1 MSMYKF
7 FLYFVL
13 TISYLGL
20 AKALSP
26 TEVGVQYLQNE
37 KGFHKLLK
45 GNSVSVILV
54 DTHSTGFLIKT
65 YYQKYRVITDYDNIE
80 EMIVRTS
87 REFAKKNMKNI
98 GLSLYRK
105 LENKEETLPVP
116 PGSYYVGNPEYGG
129 WRHSQKTGTTR
140 WVFWKAY
147 KDFPK
152 YFGWGKWRPT
162 EEFYQQLRN
171 SQVNQTA
178 FYGLN
183 EEFGINGSVTREN
196 FPHFFRAERTK
207 KIDMKD
213 LLIEYFKENF

>member
-1 MSMYKF
+1 MYKF

-13 TISYLGL
+13 TVSYLGL

-26 TEVGVQYLQNE
+26 SEVGVQYLQNE
-37 KGFHKLLK
+37 KGFSKLLK
-45 GNSVSVILV
+45 GNAVSAVLV
-54 DTHSTGFLIKT
+54 DTHATGFLIKT

-98 GLSLYRK
+98 GMSLYRK
-105 LENKEETLPVP
+105 LENKEDTLPFP
-116 PGSYYVGNPEYGG
+116 PGSSYIGVPEYGE
-129 WRHSQKTGTTR
+129 WRKSVKTGKTR

-152 YFGWGKWRPT
+152 YFGWGSWRPT

-171 SQVNQTA
+171 SQVAQTPY
-178 FYGLN
+178 YGPD
-183 EEFGINGSVTREN
+183 EEFGVNGSVTREN
-196 FPHFFRAERTK
+196 FPHFFNAERTK
-207 KIDMKD
+207 QINRKD

>member
-1 MSMYKF
+1 MYKF

-26 TEVGVQYLQNE
+26 SEVGVQYLQNE
-37 KGFHKLLK
+37 KGFSKIIK
-45 GNSVSVILV
+45 GNAVSMVLM
-54 DTHSTGFLIKT
+54 DTHTTGFLIKT
-65 YYQKYRVITDYDNIE
+65 YYQKFRVIKDYDNIE

-87 REFAKKNMKNI
+87 REFAKKNLKNI
-98 GLSLYRK
+98 GLSLYRR
-105 LENKEETLPVP
+105 LENKEETLPAP
-116 PGSYYVGNPEYGG
+116 PGASYVGNKEFGS
-129 WRHSQKTGTTR
+129 WKTSKSGSTK

-162 EEFYQQLRN
+162 EEFYQQFRN
-171 SQVNQTA
+171 SQVNNLP
-178 FYGLN
+178 FYGAHD
-183 EEFGINGSVTREN
+183 EFGINGEVTREN
-196 FPHFFRAERTK
+196 FPHFFRSERSK
-207 KIDMKD
+207 KVNMKD

>member
-1 MSMYKF
+1 MSMYKV

-13 TISYLGL
+13 MMAYLGL

-26 TEVGVQYLQNE
+26 SEVGVQYLQNE
-37 KGFHKLLK
+37 RAFSKILK
-45 GNSVSVILV
+45 GNAISVILV
-54 DTHSTGFLIKT
+54 DTHTTGFLIKT
-65 YYQKYRVITDYDNIE
+65 YYQKYRVIKDYDNIE

-87 REFAKKNMKNI
+87 REFARKNLKNI

-105 LENKEETLPVP
+105 LDNKEDIIPVP
-116 PGSYYVGNPEYGG
+116 PGSFYVGVSEFGEWRKNP
-129 WRHSQKTGTTR
+129 RTGVTR

-162 EEFYQQLRN
+162 EEFNLQLRN
-171 SQVNQTA
+171 SLANNRP
-178 FYGLN
+178 FYGLE
-183 EEFGINGSVTREN
+183 EEFGLNGKVTREN
-196 FPHFFRAERTK
+196 FPHFFKEERTK
-207 KIDMKD
+207 KVNMKD

>member
-7 FLYFVL
+7 FLYLVL
-13 TISYLGL
+13 TITYLGL

-37 KGFHKLLK
+37 KGFSKILK
-45 GNSVSVILV
+45 DNSVAVILI
-54 DTHSTGFLIKT
+54 DTHTTGFLIKT
-65 YYQKYRVITDYDNIE
+65 YYQKYRVISGYDNIE

-87 REFAKKNMKNI
+87 REYAKKNIKNI

-105 LENKEETLPVP
+105 LDNKEEFLPIP
-116 PGSYYVGNPEYGG
+116 PGTHYVGNPEYGE
-129 WRHSQKTGTTR
+129 WRTTKSGVIK
-140 WVFWKAY
+140 WYFWKAY

-152 YFGWGKWRPT
+152 FFGWGKWRPT
-162 EEFYQQLRN
+162 EEFLQQMRN
-171 SQVNQTA
+171 SQVNNKP
-178 FYGLN
+178 FYGVD
-183 EEFGINGSVTREN
+183 EEFGQNGKITREN

>member
-1 MSMYKF
+1 M
-7 FLYFVL
+7 L

-26 TEVGVQYLQNE
+26 TEVGVQYVQNE
-37 KGFHKLLK
+37 KSFTKIMK
-45 GNSVSVILV
+45 GKSVSAILI

-98 GLSLYRK
+98 GLSLYRR
-105 LENKEETLPVP
+105 LDEKEETLALP
-116 PGSYYVGNPEYGG
+116 PGSFYIGNAEYGE
-129 WRHSQKTGTTR
+129 WRTSEKTGNTR
-140 WVFWKAY
+140 WIFWKAY

-152 YFGWGKWRPT
+152 YFGWGKWRPS
-162 EEFYQQLRN
+162 EEFYQGMRN
-171 SQVNQTA
+171 SQSHGHPY
-178 FYGLN
+178 YGLD
-183 EEFGINGSVTREN
+183 EEFGINGKVTREN
-196 FPHFFRAERTK
+196 FPNFFRSERTK
-207 KIDMKD
+207 QINMKD

>member
-1 MSMYKF
+1 MYKF

-13 TISYLGL
+13 TIAYLGL
-20 AKALSP
+20 AKTLSP
-26 TEVGVQYLQNE
+26 SEVGVQYLQNE
-37 KGFHKLLK
+37 KSFPKIVNGRA
-45 GNSVSVILV
+45 VSVILI

-65 YYQKYRVITDYDNIE
+65 YYQKFRVIRDYDNIE

-87 REFAKKNMKNI
+87 REFAKKNLKNI

-105 LENKEETLPVP
+105 VGNKEDIIPAP
-116 PGSYYVGNPEYGG
+116 PGSYYVGVNEYGQ
-129 WRHSQKTGTTR
+129 WRKNKSGETH

-171 SQVNQTA
+171 SQVNNRP
-178 FYGLN
+178 FYGVE
-183 EEFGINGSVTREN
+183 EEFGLNGKVTREN
-196 FPHFFRAERTK
+196 FPHFFKEERTR
-207 KIDMKD
+207 KINMKD

>member
-1 MSMYKF
+1 MYKF

-26 TEVGVQYLQNE
+26 SEVGVQYVQND
-37 KGFHKLLK
+37 KSFSKILK
-45 GNSVSVILV
+45 GSSVSVILV

-87 REFAKKNMKNI
+87 REYAKKNLKNI
-98 GLSLYRK
+98 GLSLYRR
-105 LENKEETLPVP
+105 LENKEENLPLP
-116 PGSYYVGNPEYGG
+116 PGSNYIGNAEYGE
-129 WRHSQKTGTTR
+129 WRTSEKTGKTR
-140 WVFWKAY
+140 WIFWKAY

-162 EEFYQQLRN
+162 EEFYREMRN
-171 SQVNQTA
+171 AQSTNHP
-178 FYGLN
+178 FYGT
-183 EEFGINGSVTREN
+183 EDEFGINGRVTREN
-196 FPHFFRAERTK
+196 FPHFFRSERAK
-207 KIDMKD
+207 QINMKD

>member
-1 MSMYKF
+1 MYKF
-7 FLYFVL
+7 FLYLVL
-13 TISYLGL
+13 TIAYLGL

-26 TEVGVQYLQNE
+26 SEVGVQYLQNE
-37 KGFHKLLK
+37 KGFSKILK
-45 GNSVSVILV
+45 GNSVSVVLI
-54 DTHSTGFLIKT
+54 DTHTTGFLIKT

-87 REFAKKNMKNI
+87 REFAKKNLKNI

-105 LENKEETLPVP
+105 LESKEETLPVP
-116 PGSYYVGNPEYGG
+116 PGSHYVGNSEYGG
-129 WRHSQKTGTTR
+129 WRKNKAGISR

-171 SQVNQTA
+171 SQVNNRP
-178 FYGLN
+178 FYGLE
-183 EEFGINGSVTREN
+183 EEFGINGKVTRAN

-207 KIDMKD
+207 QTDMKD

>member
-1 MSMYKF
+1 MYKF

-26 TEVGVQYLQNE
+26 SEVGVQYLQNE
-37 KGFHKLLK
+37 KAFHKLLK
-45 GNSVSVILV
+45 GNAVSVILV

-105 LENKEETLPVP
+105 IETKEETLPVP
-116 PGSYYVGNPEYGG
+116 PGSSYIGAPEYGQ
-129 WRHSQKTGTTR
+129 WRKSEKTGKTR

-162 EEFYQQLRN
+162 EDFFQQLRN
-171 SQVNQTA
+171 HQVSNQP
-178 FYGLN
+178 FYGNN
-183 EEFGINGSVTREN
+183 EEFGINGTVTREN
-196 FPHFFRAERTK
+196 FPHFFRSERTK
-207 KIDMKD
+207 QINMKD

>member
-1 MSMYKF
+1 MYKF

-26 TEVGVQYLQNE
+26 SEVGVQYLQNE
-37 KGFHKLLK
+37 KGFQKLLK
-45 GNSVSVILV
+45 GNAVSVILI
-54 DTHSTGFLIKT
+54 DTHTTGFLIKT

-87 REFAKKNMKNI
+87 REFAKKNLKNI

-105 LENKEETLPVP
+105 LENSEDTLPVP
-116 PGSYYVGNPEYGG
+116 PGSHYVGNLEYGEF
-129 WRHSQKTGTTR
+129 RASSKTGQTR

-162 EEFYQQLRN
+162 EDFYQQLRN
-171 SQVNQTA
+171 NIVSRTP
-178 FYGLN
+178 FYGTSN
-183 EEFGINGSVTREN
+183 EFGINGTVTREN
-196 FPHFFRAERTK
+196 FPHFFRSERTK
-207 KIDMKD
+207 QINMKD

>member
-7 FLYFVL
+7 FLYLVL
-13 TISYLGL
+13 TIAYLGL

-26 TEVGVQYLQNE
+26 SEVGVQYLQNE
-37 KGFHKLLK
+37 RGFNKILK
-45 GNSVSVILV
+45 GNAVSAILI
-54 DTHSTGFLIKT
+54 DTHTTGFLIKT

-87 REFAKKNMKNI
+87 REFAKKNLKNI
-98 GLSLYRK
+98 GLSLYRR
-105 LENKEETLPVP
+105 LENREEHLPVP
-116 PGSYYVGNPEYGG
+116 PGSHYVGNSEYGV
-129 WRHSQKTGTTR
+129 WRKNKAGVSR
-140 WVFWKAY
+140 WTFWKAY

-171 SQVNQTA
+171 SNVSGRP
-178 FYGLN
+178 FYGIDN
-183 EEFGINGSVTREN
+183 EFGINGAVTREN

-207 KIDMKD
+207 QIDMKD

>member
-1 MSMYKF
+1 MYKF

-26 TEVGVQYLQNE
+26 SEVGVQYVQNE
-37 KGFHKLLK
+37 KSFAKILK

-65 YYQKYRVITDYDNIE
+65 YYQKYRVISDYDNIE

-87 REFAKKNMKNI
+87 REYAKKNLKNI
-98 GLSLYRK
+98 GLSLYRR
-105 LENKEETLPVP
+105 LENKEESLPLP
-116 PGSYYVGNPEYGG
+116 PGSFYIGNSEYGE
-129 WRHSQKTGTTR
+129 WRTSEKTGVTR
-140 WVFWKAY
+140 WIFWKAY

-162 EEFYQQLRN
+162 EEFYREMRN
-171 SQVNQTA
+171 AQTA
-178 FYGLN
+178 NHPFYGTH
-183 EEFGINGSVTREN
+183 EEFGINGRVTREN
-196 FPHFFRAERTK
+196 FPHFFRSERSK
-207 KIDMKD
+207 QINMKD